1 MELSHH
7 RMLKLEGILEILWPS
22 SFLWLQEE
30 ENCSRSHS
38 WLMVEPESGLKP
50 GPALFPFCQ
59 EKNVFESWDKSPGLL
74 PLSSCFVMLSNLN
87 PISLECVW
95 L

>member
-22 SFLWLQEE
+22 SLLWLQEE

-38 WLMVEPESGLKP
+38 WLMIEPESGLKP
-50 GPALFPFCQ
+50 SPALFLLCQ
-59 EKNVFESWDKSPGLL
+59 KKNVFESWDHSPRFL
-74 PLSSCFVMLSNLN
+74 PFSSCFVMLSNLN
-87 PISLECVW
+87 LTSPEYVW